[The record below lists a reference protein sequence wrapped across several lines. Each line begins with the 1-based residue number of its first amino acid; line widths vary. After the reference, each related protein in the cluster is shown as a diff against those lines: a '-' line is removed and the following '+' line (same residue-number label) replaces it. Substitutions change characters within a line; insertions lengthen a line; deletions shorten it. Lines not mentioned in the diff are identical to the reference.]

1 MCKVVNRREIK
12 IFKMSVFV
20 SLILIVF
27 VFVIYILQNIYQMLR
42 QNAYV
47 KNLPRIR
54 TSICLPMLR
63 PHKKSTDIYQYVNDV
78 LNEYDGMAKVWMGSR
93 LVVICDDPVNIKTIL
108 MSKDCLDKPYLY
120 RMITS
125 LGEGL
130 FTGQSK
136 FRIFDFRCSFEFE
149 V

>member
-1 MCKVVNRREIK
+1 MVDRREIL

-47 KNLPRIR
+47 KNLPRVPI
-54 TSICLPMLR
+54 SICLPMLR
-63 PHKKSTDIYQYVNDV
+63 SNKKTADIYQYVNGV
-78 LNEYDGMAKVWMGSR
+78 LNEYDGMAKLWMGSR
-93 LVVICDDPVNIKTIL
+93 LVVICDDPVNIRTIL

-120 RMITS
+120 RMVTS
-125 LGEGL
+125 LGNGL

-136 FRIFDFRCSFEFE
+136 FRMFDFRCSFEFK
-149 V
+149 VWTK